1 MNIRYLPNA
10 ITLSRIFLVPILIVV
25 LKQGNY
31 QAALVI
37 FLLAGISDGLDGYI
51 AKRYDLVTHLGAVL
65 DPVADKL
72 LLVSTYVMLMLL
84 GDIPFWLM
92 IAVASRDILIV
103 GGYLTVTSITGPVEM
118 QPSWLS
124 KFNTVM
130 QIVLVLAI
138 LVERAVGAD
147 VAMLNTTLFFIVLIT
162 TVASGIHYM
171 WIWLVRHE
179 ISPASEPENKSD

>member
-1 MNIRYLPNA
+1 MNISNLPNA
-10 ITLSRIFLVPILIVV
+10 ITLSRIFLVPVLIVL

-31 QAALVI
+31 PAALAI

-51 AKRYDLVTHLGAVL
+51 AKRYNLITHLGAVL

-92 IAVASRDILIV
+92 IAVVSRDLLIV
-103 GGYLTVTSITGPVEM
+103 GGYLTVTSISGPVKM

-138 LVERAVGAD
+138 LVERALDTNIVL
-147 VAMLNTTLFFIVLIT
+147 LNTTLFFAVLIT

-171 WIWLVRHE
+171 WIWLVQHE
-179 ISPASEPENKSD
+179 IAPEPTNKSD